1 VLRRRDEAEGSEAPA
16 VVRLSTSCVI
26 GRPLRA
32 DATGRLVTAD
42 PVALRIAGGRIVA
55 VGPLASHRAPSAADA
70 VLGDDEALLLPAFAD
85 PHLHLVACAADRA
98 GLDVS
103 QPRPGTIAALLGR
116 LTAAA
121 CALPAGSWLR
131 ASGHDEAW
139 LAERGHPDRA
149 ELDRAVPRHPLRLRH
164 ATRHASLLNA
174 LAFARVEQ
182 ALGTLDRE
190 RAPRDP
196 HAVPLGIVYG
206 LEPEITKV
214 VGPLEAPV
222 LRQALS
228 DVGAELAAHGVV
240 HLDEVTA
247 SNDAARVA
255 LLAAAVDDGA
265 LPQQIR
271 VYLGDADEVAAARRA
286 ARGRLVVA
294 GVKLLA
300 RSVDEAHAPA
310 FRARLAG
317 ARRCGLPVAVHAVD
331 ADVAAVVLDALRD
344 APPRADGAGGSPDR
358 LEHCSLCPPEL
369 ARRIAAAGVAVVT
382 QPAFLAIRG
391 VKYSHEVE
399 PPLWPWLY
407 PLRALRAAGVLVV
420 GSSDAPVVPF
430 DPRLG
435 LDGAS
440 RRRGSDG
447 VVLAPGEILDDG
459 AALDLFTRAA
469 ARLRGASGPSGI
481 DLGAPA
487 DLLVA
492 EPGFLDSSA
501 DWRALRVR
509 HTLSAGRAIA

>member
-1 VLRRRDEAEGSEAPA
+1 MLRRRDEAEGSEAPA
-16 VVRLSTSCVI
+16 VVRLSASCVV

-32 DATGRLVTAD
+32 DATGTLVAAD
-42 PVALRIAGGRIVA
+42 PVAVRIAGGRIVA
-55 VGPLASHRAPSAADA
+55 VVPLASRGAPSPADA
-70 VLGDDEALLLPAFAD
+70 VLGDGAALLLPAFAD

-103 QPRPGTIAALLGR
+103 RPRPGTIAALLER
-116 LTAAA
+116 LTVAAR
-121 CALPAGSWLR
+121 ALPAGTWQR
-131 ASGHDEAW
+131 ASGYDEAW
-139 LAERGHPDRA
+139 LAERRHPGRA

-174 LAFARVEQ
+174 LAFARLEQ
-182 ALGTLDRE
+182 ALGALDPE
-190 RAPRDP
+190 RAPRDR
-196 HAVPLGIVYG
+196 HGVPIGIVYG
-206 LEPEITKV
+206 LEPEITRV

-222 LRQALS
+222 LRQALR

-247 SNDAARVA
+247 SNDAARIA
-255 LLAAAVDDGA
+255 LLASAVDDGA

-271 VYLGDADEVAAARRA
+271 VYVGDADEVAAARRA
-286 ARGRLVVA
+286 ARGRLAVA

-300 RSVDEAHAPA
+300 RSADEVHAPE
-310 FRARLAG
+310 FRARLVG

-331 ADVAAVVLDALRD
+331 ADVVAAVLDALRD
-344 APPRADGAGGSPDR
+344 APPRAGGAGPSPDR

-369 ARRIAAAGVAVVT
+369 AHRIAAAGVAVVT
-382 QPAFLAIRG
+382 QPAFLALRG
-391 VKYSHEVE
+391 VKYVREVE

-407 PLRALRAAGVLVV
+407 PLRALRAAGVLVA

-435 LDGAS
+435 LDGAC
-440 RRRGSDG
+440 RRQDSDG
-447 VVLAPGEILDDG
+447 AVLAPGETLDDG
-459 AALDLFTRAA
+459 AALDLFTGAA
-469 ARLRGASGPSGI
+469 ARLRGANGPSGI
-481 DLGAPA
+481 DVGAPA

-492 EPGFLDSSA
+492 EPGFLRASA

-509 HTLSAGRAIA
+509 HTLSAGRPIT